1 MEIRNTSPLGDLDV
15 TLLGRVVMAGEV
27 IDVTEEQ
34 AVELCSALASFAPV
48 TGEDLAAVLLGRGDD
63 FTRTYL
69 AECAQVSVEEL
80 LAAPAE
86 VLAAGRTREVFTT
99 PIDMAEKP
107 ADGLATGGVVDIPA
121 EGLVVGDTDFVL
133 PADALPAND
142 AAAEE
147 PTKTKTRRGAAADD
161 TKEA

>member
-15 TLLGRVVMAGEV
+15 TLLGRVVMAREV

-48 TGEDLAAVLLGRGDD
+48 AGEDLAAVLLGRGDD
-63 FTRTYL
+63 CTRTYL

-86 VLAAGRTREVFTT
+86 VLAAGRVHASGTR
-99 PIDMAEKP
+99 
-107 ADGLATGGVVDIPA
+107 ADLS
-121 EGLVVGDTDFVL
+121 GLVPLRGGG
-133 PADALPAND
+133 ALRD
-142 AAAEE
+142 AAQ
-147 PTKTKTRRGAAADD
+147 
-161 TKEA
+161 

>member
-1 MEIRNTSPLGDLDV
+1 MEIKNVSPLGDLDV

-48 TGEDLAAVLLGRGDD
+48 TGEDLAAVL
-63 FTRTYL
+63 
-69 AECAQVSVEEL
+69 
-80 LAAPAE
+80 
-86 VLAAGRTREVFTT
+86 
-99 PIDMAEKP
+99 
-107 ADGLATGGVVDIPA
+107 PA

-147 PTKTKTRRGAAADD
+147 PTKTKARRGAATDD

>member
-1 MEIRNTSPLGDLDV
+1 MEIKNTSPLGDLDV

-34 AVELCSALASFAPV
+34 AVELCSGLASFEPV
-48 TGEDLAAVLLGRGDD
+48 DGEGFAAVVLGRGEE

-107 ADGLATGGVVDIPA
+107 AHGLATGGVVDIPA

-147 PTKTKTRRGAAADD
+147 PTKTKARRGAATDD
-161 TKEA
+161 AKEA

>member
-48 TGEDLAAVLLGRGDD
+48 TGEDLAAVLLGRGD
-63 FTRTYL
+63 
-69 AECAQVSVEEL
+69 
-80 LAAPAE
+80 APAE

-147 PTKTKTRRGAAADD
+147 PTKTKTRRAAAADD
-161 TKEA
+161 VKEA

>member
-48 TGEDLAAVLLGRGDD
+48 AGEDLAAVL
-63 FTRTYL
+63 
-69 AECAQVSVEEL
+69 
-80 LAAPAE
+80 
-86 VLAAGRTREVFTT
+86 
-99 PIDMAEKP
+99 
-107 ADGLATGGVVDIPA
+107 VDIPA

-147 PTKTKTRRGAAADD
+147 PTKTKARRGAATDD

>member
-48 TGEDLAAVLLGRGDD
+48 TGEDLAAVLLDRGDD
-63 FTRTYL
+63 FARTYL

-86 VLAAGRTREVFTT
+86 VLAGDRTREVFTT
-99 PIDMAEKP
+99 PIDLAEKP
-107 ADGLATGGVVDIPA
+107 ADELATGGPVAIPD
-121 EGLVVGDTDFVL
+121 EPLVVGDTDFVI
-133 PADALPAND
+133 PADALAQDVEPA
-142 AAAEE
+142 
-147 PTKTKTRRGAAADD
+147 KTKTRRGAAADD